1 MKYVI
6 SQLKPPRSQQRVKRS
21 KTVPAGMGRTLCVEG
36 NYNALSEST
45 ANFPN
50 GYTSQEK
57 KNVVVEQVQ
66 WPRNILLTTD
76 KEGKRPITT
85 TP

>member
-1 MKYVI
+1 
-6 SQLKPPRSQQRVKRS
+6 
-21 KTVPAGMGRTLCVEG
+21 MGRTLCGEV

-50 GYTSQEK
+50 VYASQEK
-57 KNVVVEQVQ
+57 KYVVVEQVQ